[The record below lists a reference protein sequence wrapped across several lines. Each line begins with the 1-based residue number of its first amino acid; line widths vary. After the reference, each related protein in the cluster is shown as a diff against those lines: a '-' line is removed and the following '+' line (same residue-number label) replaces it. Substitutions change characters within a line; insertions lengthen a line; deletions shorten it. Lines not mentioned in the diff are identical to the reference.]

1 MRTEGY
7 KGDKSKYE
15 IIEYSYNNISN
26 VDKCLLDDLLHSVWN
41 DIDTTEIHPQEM
53 DARSFCAVANNMLI
67 GYVGVIMWNIR
78 VRDKMFNMCGLSCV
92 CTRPS
97 YRKNGVGSGLVKK
110 ANKWIMQND
119 NFDVGLFTCSQE
131 NASFYEKVG
140 FWQRSPGLIL
150 KESDRKGAYKSD
162 IMGLNVFKLLVSH
175 KARLY
180 ANYFENGIITLNFPK
195 GKFI

>member
-97 YRKNGVGSGLVKK
+97 YRKTGSVPV
-110 ANKWIMQND
+110 W
-119 NFDVGLFTCSQE
+119 
-131 NASFYEKVG
+131 
-140 FWQRSPGLIL
+140 
-150 KESDRKGAYKSD
+150 
-162 IMGLNVFKLLVSH
+162 
-175 KARLY
+175 
-180 ANYFENGIITLNFPK
+180 
-195 GKFI
+195 